1 MLVRA
6 QAAVA
11 INHYLLW
18 PGEVREVP
26 AGVVAQVLAQRPGAL
41 VEISEAVKQ
50 RSSAAAEP
58 EARTDTDAQGPT
70 LTEASTETDV
80 RTSVQPKP
88 RLRRKA
94 AGA

>member
-11 INHYLLW
+11 INHFLLW
-18 PGEVREVP
+18 PGEVRDLP

-41 VEISEAVKQ
+41 VEVANQRFSESAKQ
-50 RSSAAAEP
+50 
-58 EARTDTDAQGPT
+58 EADALGPT
-70 LTEASTETDV
+70 LTEASTETDAQ
-80 RTSVQPKP
+80 TPVQPKP